1 MVASGEDFLML
12 FWGRFWHSL
21 PLMAALP
28 AAWLLLR
35 VALIFARLSCSA
47 WAVADPGK
55 RDGATESAASC
66 EGEHADHPSKCTP
79 GESTGA
85 DESWVRGAPVPGSA
99 NSASSPRSVSTC
111 YSWRSE
117 DEWTDEQVSTYD
129 SADEQVGT
137 EMQH

>member
-1 MVASGEDFLML
+1 MFGDVVHL
-12 FWGRFWHSL
+12 WHSL
-21 PLMAALP
+21 PLMVALP

-35 VALIFARLSCSA
+35 VALIFARLFYSA
-47 WAVADPGK
+47 WGVADFVK
-55 RDGATESAASC
+55 REGATDSAASC
-66 EGEHADHPSKCTP
+66 DGEHAEQPSRSTP

-85 DESWVRGAPVPGSA
+85 EESWVRGAPVLGSA

-117 DEWTDEQVSTYD
+117 DGTDEEVGTYD

-137 EMQH
+137 DMQH